1 MNDDQLA
8 DGIRRAFGR
17 YRAVPR
23 PLDELAP
30 AAGAARPSPLL
41 TRRRAFG
48 GLSLVGMGAAVVLAV
63 VLTLGQAPAGQG
75 PSVWAGWQPVPT
87 KPDQAMREQ
96 ARTLCFSSATG
107 VEPNAVVP
115 GSSLT
120 YGALPLVVQ
129 DQRGSLAFFIFGGD
143 TAAVTCGIWRD
154 ELGRL
159 QYSVSSIGWPSERLM
174 DRLDTVGGAG
184 FEVHEDGNPTQIRTM
199 VGRTSATRVVIL
211 RDDGTMVEATV
222 QDGFFAAWWPGNA
235 QAIRV
240 TAYDGGGTEV
250 GLQTFLPVRPRTEPP
265 GQPPHP
271 AGYSPTAEPPD
282 SAG

>member
-41 TRRRAFG
+41 TRNRAFG

-96 ARTLCFSSATG
+96 ARSMCFSKATG
-107 VEPNAVVP
+107 VDPNTVIP

-120 YGALPLVVQ
+120 YGELPLLVQ
-129 DQRGSLAFFIFGGD
+129 DQRGSVALFFFGRD
-143 TAAVTCGIWRD
+143 TAAVGCAMWRD
-154 ELGRL
+154 EHGVFES
-159 QYSVSSIGWPSERLM
+159 SVAAMSWPYQRLM
-174 DRLDTVGGAG
+174 DQVDTVGWMG
-184 FEVHEDGNPTQIRTM
+184 FGVGKSSDSTQITVF
-199 VGRTSATRVVIL
+199 VGRTTARRVTIL
-211 RDDGTMVEATV
+211 RDDGKTVEATV
-222 QDGFFAAWWPGNA
+222 QDGFYAAWWPGNA

-240 TAYDGGGTEV
+240 TAYDGEGAEV
-250 GLQTFLPVRPRTEPP
+250 GLQTLLPVKLHTEPP

-271 AGYSPTAEPPD
+271 GTSPEAAPPA
-282 SAG
+282 SAD

>member
-96 ARTLCFSSATG
+96 ARSMCFSKAT
-107 VEPNAVVP
+107 VNTVIP

-120 YGALPLVVQ
+120 YGELPLLVQ
-129 DQRGSLAFFIFGGD
+129 DQRGSVALFFFGRD
-143 TAAVTCGIWRD
+143 TAAAGCAMWRD
-154 ELGRL
+154 EHGGFE
-159 QYSVSSIGWPSERLM
+159 STVAAMSWPYTRLM
-174 DRLDTVGGAG
+174 DKVDTVGWMIFGVGRPGDSA
-184 FEVHEDGNPTQIRTM
+184 QITDL
-199 VGRTSATRVVIL
+199 VGRTSAARVVIL
-211 RDDGTMVEATV
+211 RDDGRTVEATV
-222 QDGFFAAWWPGNA
+222 QDGFFAAWWPGKA

-240 TAYDGGGTEV
+240 TAYDGEGAEV
-250 GLQTFLPVRPRTEPP
+250 GLQTFLPVRLHTEPP

-271 AGYSPTAEPPD
+271 GSSPEAVPPA

>member
-1 MNDDQLA
+1 M
-8 DGIRRAFGR
+8 
-17 YRAVPR
+17 
-23 PLDELAP
+23 
-30 AAGAARPSPLL
+30 
-41 TRRRAFG
+41 
-48 GLSLVGMGAAVVLAV
+48 GLGAAVVLAV

-96 ARTLCFSSATG
+96 ARSMCFSKATD
-107 VEPNAVVP
+107 VDPNAVVP

-129 DQRGSLAFFIFGGD
+129 DQRGSMALFIFGGD

-159 QYSVSSIGWPSERLM
+159 QYSVSSMGWPSERLI
-174 DRLDTVGGAG
+174 DRLDTVGWAG

-222 QDGFFAAWWPGNA
+222 QDGFFAAWWPGNVWDTK
-235 QAIRV
+235 V
-240 TAYDGGGTEV
+240 TAYDAAGNEVAHQMHPTRPTE
-250 GLQTFLPVRPRTEPP
+250 TEPP

-271 AGYSPTAEPPD
+271 AGYSPTAPPG

>member
-30 AAGAARPSPLL
+30 AAAAARPSPLL

-48 GLSLVGMGAAVVLAV
+48 GLSLVGIGVAIVLAV
-63 VLTLGQAPAGQG
+63 VLTLGQASAGQG

-96 ARTLCFSSATG
+96 ARSMCFSKTTG
-107 VEPNAVVP
+107 VDPNTVIP

-120 YGALPLVVQ
+120 YGELPLLVQ
-129 DQRGSLAFFIFGGD
+129 DQRGSVALFFFGRD
-143 TAAVTCGIWRD
+143 TAAVGCAMWRD
-154 ELGRL
+154 EHGVFES
-159 QYSVSSIGWPSERLM
+159 SVAAMSWPYQRLM
-174 DRLDTVGGAG
+174 DQVDTVGWMG
-184 FEVHEDGNPTQIRTM
+184 FGVGGPGDSIQISDL
-199 VGRTSATRVVIL
+199 VGRTSAARVVIL
-211 RDDGTMVEATV
+211 RDDGRTVEATV

-235 QAIRV
+235 QAVRV
-240 TAYDGGGTEV
+240 TAYDGAGTEV
-250 GLQTFLPVRPRTEPP
+250 ARQTLLPVTLQTEPA

-271 AGYSPTAEPPD
+271 GSSPEAVPPA
-282 SAG
+282 SAS

>member
-30 AAGAARPSPLL
+30 AVGAARPSPLL

-96 ARTLCFSSATG
+96 ARSMCFSKATG
-107 VEPNAVVP
+107 VEPNGVVP

-120 YGALPLVVQ
+120 YGELPLLVQ
-129 DQRGSLAFFIFGGD
+129 DQRGSVALFIFGRD
-143 TAAVTCGIWRD
+143 TAIVVCAMWRD
-154 ELGRL
+154 EHGGFE
-159 QYSVSSIGWPSERLM
+159 STVGSMSWPYQRLM
-174 DRLDTVGGAG
+174 DQVDTVGWMVMGAG
-184 FEVHEDGNPTQIRTM
+184 RSGDSTLITLFF
-199 VGRTSATRVVIL
+199 GRTTTTRVVIL
-211 RDDGTMVEATV
+211 RDDGKTVEATV
-222 QDGFFAAWWPGNA
+222 QDGFYAAWWPGNA
-235 QAIRV
+235 QVVRV
-240 TAYDGGGTEV
+240 TAYDGKGTEV
-250 GLQTFLPVRPRTEPP
+250 GRQTLVPVKLRTEPP

-271 AGYSPTAEPPD
+271 GESPTAEPPE

>member
-41 TRRRAFG
+41 TRKRAFG

-96 ARTLCFSSATG
+96 ARAQCFSKATG
-107 VEPNAVVP
+107 VDPNKVIP

-120 YGALPLVVQ
+120 YGELPLLVQ
-129 DQRGSLAFFIFGGD
+129 DQRGGVALFFFGRD
-143 TAAVTCGIWRD
+143 TAVVGCAMWRD
-154 ELGRL
+154 DHGMFESAVASLT
-159 QYSVSSIGWPSERLM
+159 WPYDRLM
-174 DRLDTVGGAG
+174 GTIDTVGWIRFGVG
-184 FEVHEDGNPTQIRTM
+184 KSGDPTMISTLA
-199 VGRTSATRVVIL
+199 GRTTATRVVIL
-211 RDDGTMVEATV
+211 RDDGRTVEATV
-222 QDGFFAAWWPGNA
+222 QDGFYAAWWPADA
-235 QAIRV
+235 QAVRV
-240 TAYDGGGTEV
+240 TAYDGEGTEV
-250 GLQTFLPVRPRTEPP
+250 AHQTLVPPMLRTEPP

-271 AGYSPTAEPPD
+271 GESPTAAPPA